1 MRSSGKLVVLSIFAL
16 AIGMASFAL
25 WWNWGMGRRSLDYW
39 GESGALLIR
48 DAKSVTLVKL
58 NPRIPKPAA
67 KDPPLPMESRD
78 LSTAEKKDISGVKG
92 LVHARRAF
100 LEDASFEWTEPLPA
114 GVEWQYAVLF
124 AGEKGHIF
132 VMLNLK
138 DGVVGSSE
146 SYRALHLNPK
156 TAAGWKLFISR
167 YFPDEV
173 PKASQ
178 ASPAKAK

>member
-39 GESGALLIR
+39 GENGALLIR

-58 NPRIPKPAA
+58 K
-67 KDPPLPMESRD
+67 PPLPMNPRD
-78 LSTAEKKDISGVKG
+78 LNTAEKKDISDVKG

-100 LEDASFEWTEPLPA
+100 LEDASFEWNEPLSA
-114 GVEWQYAVLF
+114 GIEWQYAVLF

-132 VMLNLK
+132 VMLDLK

-146 SYRALHLNPK
+146 RNQALHLNPK
-156 TAAGWKLFISR
+156 TASGWKLFISR
-167 YFPDEV
+167 YFPDEA
-173 PKASQ
+173 PKTSQ
-178 ASPAKAK
+178 GPPAKAK